1 MKHVAAH
8 NWHVIKTS
16 RAAGI
21 EAGKEGPKQT
31 NGYDCGVFLIRWME
45 HKARGAAVDYDQRH
59 MPYMRQLLQLELKC
73 GKQLREFV
81 PGIWSPAFGARFARL
96 LPSPKECLENML
108 MKPLK
113 SQPYPSSKES

>member
-1 MKHVAAH
+1 M
-8 NWHVIKTS
+8 
-16 RAAGI
+16 
-21 EAGKEGPKQT
+21 QT

-45 HKARGAAVDYDQRH
+45 HKVRGAAVDYEQRH

-108 MKPLK
+108 ARKKTTDDTTTAKREAVAGDLRV
-113 SQPYPSSKES
+113 SK